1 MLTRNVDI
9 TEGLVNG
16 ARGVVTLTTP
26 SAVWVRLTNGITHKI
41 EYYKV
46 NPFGNI
52 YDEDEDIVQNRK
64 NEENANTINAS
75 YIPLQLA
82 WAISIHKSQGTTLDA
97 VEIDL
102 GDSIF
107 ACGQAYTA
115 LSRAKNM
122 RSVRITSVKASS
134 FRTHPAVLKFMLSS
148 DT

>member
-9 TEGLVNG
+9 NEGLVNG
-16 ARGVVTLTTP
+16 ARGVVTLTAP
-26 SAVWVRLTNGITHKI
+26 SAVWVRLTNGITYKI

-46 NPFGNI
+46 NPYGDI
-52 YDEDEDIVQNRK
+52 YDEDDIQHQK
-64 NEENANTINAS
+64 NEENTNIINAS

-134 FRTHPAVLKFMLSS
+134 FRTHPAVLKFMRSS
-148 DT
+148 DTE